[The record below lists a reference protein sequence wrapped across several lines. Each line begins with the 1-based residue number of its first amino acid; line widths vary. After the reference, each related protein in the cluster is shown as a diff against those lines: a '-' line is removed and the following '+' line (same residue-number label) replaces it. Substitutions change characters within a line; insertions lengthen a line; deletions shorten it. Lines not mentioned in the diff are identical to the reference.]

1 MTLGT
6 ESAFASASR
15 YLLKLDGVAGE
26 LDFDK
31 ESWFEVNSFS
41 FDIEG
46 AGRDAEKATFSP
58 LTLTLDSNTALAPLL
73 TMAATGQ
80 HFETATLVG
89 MRADGEPI
97 TYQLDLRAVFVT
109 KVEDIAGAGLSVN
122 LDFGAIKLQPFTQDE
137 IGVVRQ
143 APSDFRWNLATN
155 TEDFGVVDISG
166 AEPSTAAS
174 MPSMAQQHVG
184 HIHRG
189 DPLSPEPATYF
200 MLIDGLNGGSADLAQ
215 RLVRDLQ
222 PRFRSCKPGQ
232 YWLRQRRRRQHTA
245 KRISRF

>member
-1 MTLGT
+1 MC
-6 ESAFASASR
+6 R
-15 YLLKLDGVAGE
+15 E

-58 LTLTLDSNTALAPLL
+58 RRSPGQQYGTGAAADDGGDGPALRDCD
-73 TMAATGQ
+73 
-80 HFETATLVG
+80 VG
-89 MRADGEPI
+89 RHEGRWGADP
-97 TYQLDLRAVFVT
+97 YQLDLRAVFVT
-109 KVEDIAGAGLSVN
+109 KVEDIAGHLSVN

-166 AEPSTAAS
+166 AEPGTAAS
-174 MPSMAQQHVG
+174 MPSMAGNNMSVTS
-184 HIHRG
+184 IAG

-232 YWLRQRRRRQHTA
+232 HWLRQRRRRHRQSEFLASERDTA
-245 KRISRF
+245 ERGGACRRDGSRRHRHPR